1 MQDIADSL
9 NISKN
14 AVSLAI
20 NGKPGISE
28 DLREKVLT
36 AATRLGYFKVD
47 QKKTRNNNLLLI
59 MDEGRD
65 TESDFFFPT
74 ISATIR
80 YAKKKGYNVL
90 VTSVNAEFQ
99 NQLSIPR
106 TYYELKAE
114 GVLFIGDIKRN
125 FLQMFL
131 DMGIP
136 SVLMVQ
142 HLYGVASDNVISDND
157 DGGYVMTKHL
167 IGLGHK
173 KIGYIADLGMFESFT
188 KRQLGYKKA
197 LEESQLT
204 YGPYD
209 YSFYSS
215 GEKPSIKTMGPP
227 IDKIMKN
234 PDKPS
239 AWLCG
244 NDHTAIVLINEFRKR
259 GIMVPDDVSVT
270 GFDAIS
276 TSAVFNPAI
285 TTYDSRIDLIARYS
299 VDLVVSHIE
308 NGHDNWNPVIISVIG
323 RIINGESTR
332 SVDG

>member
-9 NISKN
+9 HISKN

-20 NGKPGISE
+20 NGKPGIGE
-28 DLREKVLT
+28 ELREKVLT

-74 ISATIR
+74 IAATIR
-80 YAKKKGYNVL
+80 YAKSRGYNVL
-90 VTSVNAEFQ
+90 VTSVNTEFQ
-99 NQLSIPR
+99 NQLTIPR

-114 GVLFIGDIKRN
+114 GVLFIGDIKKN

-131 DMGIP
+131 DMSIP

-157 DGGYVMTKHL
+157 DGGYVLTRHL
-167 IGLGHK
+167 IELGHRE
-173 KIGYIADLGMFESFT
+173 IGYIADLSLFESFT

-197 LEESQLT
+197 LDEAKLA

-215 GEKPSIKTMGPP
+215 GEKPSIKTMGPQ
-227 IDKIMKN
+227 IEKIMKSTDQ
-234 PDKPS
+234 PT

-259 GIMVPDDVSVT
+259 GIMVPDDVSVV

-285 TTYDSRIDLIARYS
+285 TTYDSRIDLIARHS

-308 NGHDNWNPVIISVIG
+308 KGHDNWHPVIVSVIG
-323 RIINGESTR
+323 QIIEGESTR
-332 SVDG
+332 VIEG